1 MEASAGIPAQLA
13 TCWLLEL
20 GAAATLSELR
30 PIREM
35 KILLVLVCVV
45 KDFRRH
51 GWLKD
56 LLGLGHRGNIT
67 IHKVLGE
74 LLQMFPFILDE
85 CERRYIIFDI
95 EGVIIA
101 GSLRNGTCQVSAGQD
116 LHWPVL
122 VLPQQIR

>member
-20 GAAATLSELR
+20 GAASTLSELR
-30 PIREM
+30 PICEM

-74 LLQMFPFILDE
+74 LLQMLVGILDE
-85 CERRYIIFDI
+85 CER
-95 EGVIIA
+95 
-101 GSLRNGTCQVSAGQD
+101 
-116 LHWPVL
+116 
-122 VLPQQIR
+122 